1 MGLLTLPIPIPIFRY
16 EYHTDTDFLK
26 NTDIPIPIPILQL
39 AVPVWHSSLTRK
51 QCLDIERVQR
61 VAFKIILG
69 PLYISYK
76 QACKFLYTQTL
87 EERRTKLCLKFAKKN
102 LKSENCM
109 FTKNTLLVNK
119 EKVETYTGLTSKTF
133 KTRYYGHSRS
143 FREKES
149 EHSTT
154 LSTHI
159 WKLKNKNK
167 NFNVRWEVV
176 ARANDFNPISRKCQ
190 LCLKEKYYILF
201 HQGGATLN
209 KRSVLFST
217 CRHRLR
223 RLLSNT

>member
-1 MGLLTLPIPIPIFRY
+1 MAKHIKFSKSIFLHRA
-16 EYHTDTDFLK
+16 
-26 NTDIPIPIPILQL
+26 LQCF
-39 AVPVWHSSLTRK
+39 SSQPCSR
-51 QCLDIERVQR
+51 
-61 VAFKIILG
+61 
-69 PLYISYK
+69 
-76 QACKFLYTQTL
+76 
-87 EERRTKLCLKFAKKN
+87 
-102 LKSENCM
+102 
-109 FTKNTLLVNK
+109 
-119 EKVETYTGLTSKTF
+119 TYTSCKIDTICFICVRNKTIYRYSKTF

-209 KRSVLFST
+209 KRSELFST